1 MHTPIPSRAVVD
13 LAFRHTRP
21 AKGHKG
27 LPKQVIINLHGFLG
41 SKVMFNSANKILSRS
56 LNADIYSLDLRNHGD
71 SPLAKP
77 MNYEVMANDVIH
89 FVNSYPPL
97 REAIHGQGRPLSL
110 IGFSMGGKVAML
122 TALSEQLGNKVRK
135 LVSIDMPPYYT
146 PKLPIE
152 VDHSLEIIRK
162 IDSGEMWIG
171 SGSDTWK
178 SDVVNLLGLYF
189 AAGFLRV
196 KENEVYNPKEHIRY
210 YLPVNELPGIQDVL
224 KEWPVVYSSRIV
236 PAEDVLFLRGLNSGL
251 IQDDYSLISEVFPR
265 ATIKEFN
272 TGHSVLLEDFD
283 NAMTTILDFLSD

>member
-1 MHTPIPSRAVVD
+1 MHAPIPSRTVVD
-13 LAFRHTRP
+13 LAFRHTKP
-21 AKGHKG
+21 AKSLQG

-41 SKVMFNSANKILSRS
+41 SKIMFNSANKILSRS

-97 REAIHGQGRPLSL
+97 REAIHEQERPLSL
-110 IGFSMGGKVAML
+110 VGFSMGGKVAML
-122 TALSEQLGNKVRK
+122 TALSEELGNKVRK

-152 VDHSLEIIRK
+152 VNHSLEIIRK

-196 KENEVYNPKEHIRY
+196 KENEVYSPEKHIRY
-210 YLPVNELPGIQDVL
+210 YLPVNEFAGIQDVL

-251 IQDDYSLISEVFPR
+251 IQDDYSLISDVFPK
-265 ATIKEFN
+265 ATVKEFN